1 METKRIV
8 RLVTAISI
16 VFVLLVVYM
25 TYFQVFRADKIA
37 TNSYNQR
44 LSVNEDEVVR
54 GDIFDRNKV
63 MLASS
68 YKNEAGENRREY
80 AFPMLYAHV
89 IGYNHVSYGKTG
101 LELAY
106 NNELL
111 NVDTQKT
118 FGQLKNLIA
127 PSGEG
132 NDLVLTIDN
141 RLQER
146 AYALLEGHKGSVVLM
161 NYKTGEVLAMAERPS
176 FNPLNLDDTWDDL
189 LQDESS
195 PLLNRSTQGLYTPGS
210 SFKVLT
216 AAAIMEN
223 LTQQEQ
229 QYEDKGETV
238 IDGYTIRNYLNESF
252 GEIGLT
258 EAIVNSV
265 NTYFADL
272 AVKIG
277 AGALDESAQR
287 FMMGKAIPF
296 DIPVHISTAPYATE
310 RGLTEIAAAAF
321 GQGKTLVT
329 PVQMAMIIA
338 SIANE
343 GKMVQPIL
351 VSRVISPE
359 GEVIRQNS
367 TRTLSQVTLEGYALK
382 LKDDLVKAV
391 EAGSRAYIEGKT
403 VGGKTGTA
411 ETSSGKTHAWFIA
424 FLEERDLPL
433 AVAVVLEE
441 DDSLGGQTAAPIA
454 REMFLDA
461 MYLQE

>member
-1 METKRIV
+1 
-8 RLVTAISI
+8 
-16 VFVLLVVYM
+16 
-25 TYFQVFRADKIA
+25 
-37 TNSYNQR
+37 
-44 LSVNEDEVVR
+44 
-54 GDIFDRNKV
+54 
-63 MLASS
+63 
-68 YKNEAGENRREY
+68 
-80 AFPMLYAHV
+80 
-89 IGYNHVSYGKTG
+89 
-101 LELAY
+101 
-106 NNELL
+106 
-111 NVDTQKT
+111 
-118 FGQLKNLIA
+118 
-127 PSGEG
+127 
-132 NDLVLTIDN
+132 
-141 RLQER
+141 
-146 AYALLEGHKGSVVLM
+146 
-161 NYKTGEVLAMAERPS
+161 
-176 FNPLNLDDTWDDL
+176 
-189 LQDESS
+189 
-195 PLLNRSTQGLYTPGS
+195 
-210 SFKVLT
+210 
-216 AAAIMEN
+216 MEN

-277 AGALDESAQR
+277 AGALDESAQK